1 MSLRYLAYQGPC
13 NCPAA
18 VAGWQDAVPK
28 KDELRLLGLRSNGWT
43 ACQYTYPG
51 GKLII
56 HTQSGTLIHDT
67 AASMKLESCLACGLV
82 LILWMLPQKALIQNL
97 FCSTRVH
104 AFDKWQVYPGRF
116 WVSNDSICSKFE
128 FDPGIQVTS
137 QSLAWH
143 ALTGPDPMPNLNRH
157 SVDVR
162 FKAFTEERA
171 AHRASS
177 DSVLYSHTPR
187 MLMANAM

>member
-1 MSLRYLAYQGPC
+1 MLA
-13 NCPAA
+13 AA
-18 VAGWQDAVPK
+18 RGEIDHP
-28 KDELRLLGLRSNGWT
+28 
-43 ACQYTYPG
+43 
-51 GKLII
+51 
-56 HTQSGTLIHDT
+56 HTGTLIHDT

-82 LILWMLPQKALIQNL
+82 LIPWMLPQKALIQNL

-143 ALTGPDPMPNLNRH
+143 ALTGPNPMPNLNLPNLKDILWTCGSKLSQRNVQPMEH
-157 SVDVR
+157 LVTQC
-162 FKAFTEERA
+162 FIA
-171 AHRASS
+171 
-177 DSVLYSHTPR
+177 TPQGC
-187 MLMANAM
+187 